1 MYAREWDDLHLINRA
16 LKNFERSAGPEN
28 FMEDMNHE
36 YTEAFNEYREL
47 EKKLGDPQFLSRT
60 LQSELKKIG
69 ERFSLL
75 AELTKMIAEVQDTE
89 KKIKENED
97 ILKNEKNPEMLD
109 LAHAEKEEL
118 SNKMNLLEKKIHELL
133 HPDPAAGVK
142 KAILEIRA
150 GAGGDEAALFAG
162 ELFRMYQRYAEN
174 QGWRFEI
181 IDTSSSSVGGY
192 KEVIAEI
199 EGSRVYQKLR
209 HEMGVHRVQ
218 RVPETEKSG
227 RVHTSTVSVAI
238 LPEAE
243 EVDIEIKPQDIEV
256 EFFRSSGPG
265 GQNVN
270 KVETAVRILHK
281 PTGLVVASQEGRSQL
296 KNRERAM
303 TLLRAKLLDEKRQ
316 EEEKKRAAERK
327 EQIGTADRSEKIRTY
342 NFPQDRVTD
351 HRINQSWH
359 NLPKIM
365 EGAIEPIIEAFE
377 T

>member
-1 MYAREWDDLHLINRA
+1 MDNQYSQLLQ
-16 LKNFERSAGPEN
+16 
-28 FMEDMNHE
+28 E
-36 YTEAFNEYREL
+36 YNEL
-47 EKKLGDPQFLSRT
+47 QKKLGDPQFLSAT
-60 LQSELKKIG
+60 PQSDIKKIG

-75 AELTKMIAEVQDTE
+75 AETAKMITELRDAE
-89 KKIKENED
+89 KKLKENEA
-97 ILKNEKNPEMLD
+97 IITSEKNPEMLD
-109 LAHAEKEEL
+109 LARAEKEEL
-118 SNKMNLLEKKIHELL
+118 SNKIRLLEKKIYECL
-133 HPDPAAGVK
+133 HPDPAAGIK
-142 KAILEIRA
+142 KAIIEIRA
-150 GAGGDEAALFAG
+150 GAGGDEAALFAA
-162 ELFRMYQRYAEN
+162 ELFRMYRHYAEK

-181 IDTSSSSVGGY
+181 IDASPTSIGGY
-192 KEVIAEI
+192 KEVVAEI
-199 EGSRVYQKLR
+199 EGKHVYQKLR

-303 TLLRAKLLDEKRQ
+303 TLLRTKLLDAKRQ
-316 EEEKKRAAERK
+316 EENKKRAAERK

-365 EGAIEPIIEAFE
+365 EGNIEPIIETFQK
-377 T
+377 